1 MESKDYIGLTEMV
14 FVSIDSIGF
23 INTVKNTLN
32 FIKVGDFLEQL
43 NYSTLDL
50 LQYLHP

>member
-23 INTVKNTLN
+23 INTLQKKKN
-32 FIKVGDFLEQL
+32 FEF
-43 NYSTLDL
+43 
-50 LQYLHP
+50 H